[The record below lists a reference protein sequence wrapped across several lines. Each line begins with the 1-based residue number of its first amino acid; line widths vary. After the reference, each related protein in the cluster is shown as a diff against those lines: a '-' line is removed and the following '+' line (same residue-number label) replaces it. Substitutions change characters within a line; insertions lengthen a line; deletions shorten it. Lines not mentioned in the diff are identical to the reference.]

1 MKELWGRCYRCEV
14 GASVLSSPQEVIDPR
29 TGSITSSPTEGLGDD
44 GLSSVAAA
52 TRAASDL
59 DRSRV
64 TLDCSYIVSWARGH
78 AHVRPVWVHSGVYV
92 GVMGRLW
99 GTLRSPSSLIGP
111 PPSPALQLIT
121 VVGALTSAAEVL
133 LSTLFA
139 HHTLAAR
146 LSA

>member
-52 TRAASDL
+52 TGLRAASDL

-64 TLDCSYIVSWARGH
+64 TLDRFYIVSWAHGH
-78 AHVRPVWVHSGVYV
+78 ARVRPV
-92 GVMGRLW
+92 
-99 GTLRSPSSLIGP
+99 
-111 PPSPALQLIT
+111 
-121 VVGALTSAAEVL
+121 
-133 LSTLFA
+133 
-139 HHTLAAR
+139 
-146 LSA
+146 